1 MRIILQ
7 LMVIAF
13 VALACSGQA
22 KTSHSTEE
30 DIFRKEVAERSDAEL
45 QFITI
50 DSGLRSVVAI
60 DYVSTDNS
68 LFIVEQGRNRILKID
83 ERGVRTDSLGRRG
96 LGDYRF
102 DAPSSID
109 ATNGLQIFV
118 ADRNNARV
126 QIFERRLSYL
136 STITPPSD
144 RQGINPVFFR
154 PEAIAVNNF
163 GDIFVYDAES
173 EQLLKYDRNGR
184 FQLSVSLSVFD
195 LELPIRSITS
205 FEDRLFLLE
214 KGRGLFHEITAQGG
228 YRGFAAASSGL
239 RAFYIH
245 GEQIW
250 GATDSD
256 LIVFNLNG
264 RPLHRFTH
272 NITSRIQGI
281 AVSRNQVYVVT
292 SAALKTIEK
301 PVTEAF

>member
-1 MRIILQ
+1 MRIVLQ
-7 LMVIAF
+7 LLMMAF
-13 VALACSGQA
+13 GALACSGQA
-22 KTSHSTEE
+22 ETSHIAE
-30 DIFRKEVAERSDAEL
+30 DENVSSQVVERTDAEL
-45 QFITI
+45 QFRTI
-50 DSGLRSVVAI
+50 NSGFRSAVAI

-68 LFIVEQGRNRILKID
+68 LFVVEQGRNRILRID
-83 ERGVRTDSLGRRG
+83 DRGVRTDSVGSRG

-126 QIFERRLSYL
+126 QVFERRLSYL

-154 PEAIAVNNF
+154 PEAVTVNNF

-173 EQLLKYDRNGR
+173 EHLLKYDRNGR

-195 LELPIRSITS
+195 LELPLRSIAS

-214 KGRGLFHEITAQGG
+214 MGRGLFHEITAQGG
-228 YRGFAAASSGL
+228 YRGFAAASSGV
-239 RAFYIH
+239 RAFYVR
-245 GEQIW
+245 GEKIW
-250 GATDSD
+250 GATDTD

-272 NITSRIQGI
+272 NITADIQGI
-281 AVSRNQVYVVT
+281 AVSRNQVYIIT
-292 SAALKTIEK
+292 SGALKAIEK
-301 PVTEAF
+301 PVN